1 MATLQEKYDA
11 GKKAYAA
18 SLRANRGQAG
28 GSSSIPSAGK
38 KSAFRELQRQK
49 FFGDRKDISTD
60 RIDRRTRQE
69 GNLRQFKDSLV
80 RQGNY
85 VKDSKGNPVR
95 DSKGDY
101 VYTNNYTFD
110 TDTSS
115 PTFGQQVGYGV
126 VDKMQ
131 DLALRFGPT
140 FREIGSDIGY
150 GLGSMAKGAGDL
162 IMSGNFGLIGIAK
175 GLYEKATTNAAKAKE
190 AVVQGVEKLSDIDLE
205 ILKNKDKGQYK
216 FTSKKPEIQ
225 QIDALE
231 QEEKGALGIV
241 DAAGENLDVSSLN
254 ATQRATYNMLTK
266 KANPLSHEQA
276 LNQVKTQFID
286 NRSPSQ
292 QLEERLGD
300 SQVNLQDIYMQGQ
313 KAYDPISVT
322 GNQTMTAGLDESL
335 LPKPIQSGLSTL
347 RGIGETSYGNFG
359 LDNIVSGK
367 PSLTFEK
374 DIFGGTLEAT
384 ADPFRDQY
392 GFEFS
397 KSFKNGGSVDDKLNN
412 IQKSSNNMYGTGIL
426 SSR

>member
-101 VYTNNYTFD
+101 VYTNTYTFD
-110 TDTSS
+110 TDSSS

-126 VDKMQ
+126 TDKMQ

-140 FREIGSDIGY
+140 FKEIGSDIGY

-162 IMSGNFGLIGIAK
+162 IMSGNFGIMGIAK
-175 GLYEKATTNAAKAKE
+175 GLYENFSNKASQAKDFLGN
-190 AVVQGVEKLSDIDLE
+190 QINKLSDIDLE
-205 ILKNKDKGQYK
+205 ILKNKDKYKLTSQKPDLQLVNQLEDNAKLMASNRDLFGSYSNFDGSAIPGEVDQVPIPSLVPTTQYGLPQISPGFK
-216 FTSKKPEIQ
+216 VMSQEQRDLLNEIKQADSAPQTNNIQIKNGVATPITDEEFLENQRIVEEDFANDPFFKDKMTKTSNQINQPQYDIVTDYQNQNQEIQ
-225 QIDALE
+225 
-231 QEEKGALGIV
+231 
-241 DAAGENLDVSSLN
+241 NLINESRQNNN
-254 ATQRATYNMLTK
+254 AMFNSGVMT
-266 KANPLSHEQA
+266 
-276 LNQVKTQFID
+276 
-286 NRSPSQ
+286 PSQ
-292 QLEERLGD
+292 TE
-300 SQVNLQDIYMQGQ
+300 
-313 KAYDPISVT
+313 
-322 GNQTMTAGLDESL
+322 
-335 LPKPIQSGLSTL
+335 
-347 RGIGETSYGNFG
+347 
-359 LDNIVSGK
+359 
-367 PSLTFEK
+367 
-374 DIFGGTLEAT
+374 DIFGIDL
-384 ADPFRDQY
+384 Q
-392 GFEFS
+392 
-397 KSFKNGGSVDDKLNN
+397 
-412 IQKSSNNMYGTGIL
+412 Q
-426 SSR
+426 

>member
-110 TDTSS
+110 TDSSS

-126 VDKMQ
+126 TDKMQ

-140 FREIGSDIGY
+140 FKEIGSDIGY

-162 IMSGNFGLIGIAK
+162 IMSGNFGIMGIAK
-175 GLYEKATTNAAKAKE
+175 GLYENFSNKASQAKDFLGN
-190 AVVQGVEKLSDIDLE
+190 QINKLSDIDLE
-205 ILKNKDKGQYK
+205 ILKNKDKYKLTSQKPDLQLVNQLEDNAKLMASNRDLFGSYSNFGGPSISGEVDQVPIPSVAPTTQYGLPQIPPGFKVMPQGQK
-216 FTSKKPEIQ
+216 DFLNEIQ
-225 QIDALE
+225 QANSTPQTNNIQIKNGVATPITDEEFLE
-231 QEEKGALGIV
+231 NQRIVEEDFANDPFFKDKMTKTSNQINQPQYDIVTDYQNQNQEIQ
-241 DAAGENLDVSSLN
+241 NLINESRQNNN
-254 ATQRATYNMLTK
+254 AMFNSGVMT
-266 KANPLSHEQA
+266 
-276 LNQVKTQFID
+276 
-286 NRSPSQ
+286 PSQ
-292 QLEERLGD
+292 TE
-300 SQVNLQDIYMQGQ
+300 
-313 KAYDPISVT
+313 
-322 GNQTMTAGLDESL
+322 
-335 LPKPIQSGLSTL
+335 
-347 RGIGETSYGNFG
+347 
-359 LDNIVSGK
+359 
-367 PSLTFEK
+367 
-374 DIFGGTLEAT
+374 DIFGIDL
-384 ADPFRDQY
+384 Q
-392 GFEFS
+392 
-397 KSFKNGGSVDDKLNN
+397 
-412 IQKSSNNMYGTGIL
+412 Q
-426 SSR
+426 